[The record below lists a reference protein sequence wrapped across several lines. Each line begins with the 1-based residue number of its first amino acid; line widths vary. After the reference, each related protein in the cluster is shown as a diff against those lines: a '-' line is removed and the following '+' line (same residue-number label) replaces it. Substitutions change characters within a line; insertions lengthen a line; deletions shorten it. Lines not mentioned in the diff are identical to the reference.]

1 MSLVPSGLLYFLSV
15 LRPLFSAP
23 AAGHFRYTTIL
34 LVFVSVYVDDVYDDE
49 VDDVDDVDDDEV
61 DEVDEDDDEG
71 GGGVSY
77 DA

>member
-1 MSLVPSGLLYFLSV
+1 MSLVPSGLIYFLTV

-34 LVFVSVYVDDVYDDE
+34 LVFSHD
-49 VDDVDDVDDDEV
+49 VDDVDDVDDDDV
-61 DEVDEDDDEG
+61 DDVDDDDDEG

>member
-1 MSLVPSGLLYFLSV
+1 MSLVPSGLLYFLTV

-34 LVFVSVYVDDVYDDE
+34 LVFVTDDVDD
-49 VDDVDDVDDDEV
+49 DDVDDVDD
-61 DEVDEDDDEG
+61 DDDEG

>member
-1 MSLVPSGLLYFLSV
+1 MSLVPSGLLYFLTV

-23 AAGHFRYTTIL
+23 AAGRFRYTTML
-34 LVFVSVYVDDVYDDE
+34 LVFVS
-49 VDDVDDVDDDEV
+49 DDVDDVDDDDV
-61 DEVDEDDDEG
+61 DYVDDDDDEG